1 MINRVAEEAQN
12 GSHAA
17 AAIEAAACEMASTV
31 EKKAQESLERVQK
44 FVAAN
49 PAVSLAVA
57 VSMGV
62 CLGWLLKRR

>member
-12 GSHAA
+12 GSHA